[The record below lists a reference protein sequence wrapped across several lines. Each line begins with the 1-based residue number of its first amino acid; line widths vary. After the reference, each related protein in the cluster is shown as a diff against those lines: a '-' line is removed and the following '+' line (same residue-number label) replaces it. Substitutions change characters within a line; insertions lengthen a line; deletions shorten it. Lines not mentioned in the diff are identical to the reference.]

1 VRVEATA
8 RDGPTAVKQACVVLA
23 VALALSACAPPREG
37 APGAAPAATS
47 GATDAQRPLAEPGP
61 PPVAGLSPAA
71 PTAPVAPAAP
81 SDAAPIVVPA
91 DVLYLCVS
99 ESGGARRDTPIEFPP
114 NVGELCRKHPEM
126 GPCQY
131 ERDVCRRSGGR
142 VFAAGGKEIT
152 AQTEAEYDRK
162 VMRVR
167 LKSN

>member
-1 VRVEATA
+1 MRVEATA
-8 RDGPTAVKQACVVLA
+8 REGPTAAKQACAVLA
-23 VALALSACAPPREG
+23 MALALSACAPPREG
-37 APGAAPAATS
+37 APGGAPATTS

-61 PPVAGLSPAA
+61 PSVAGPSPA
-71 PTAPVAPAAP
+71 APAAP

-91 DVLYLCVS
+91 DVLYLCIS
-99 ESGGARRDTPIEFPP
+99 ESGGARRETPIEFLP
-114 NVGELCRKHPEM
+114 NVSELCRKHPEM